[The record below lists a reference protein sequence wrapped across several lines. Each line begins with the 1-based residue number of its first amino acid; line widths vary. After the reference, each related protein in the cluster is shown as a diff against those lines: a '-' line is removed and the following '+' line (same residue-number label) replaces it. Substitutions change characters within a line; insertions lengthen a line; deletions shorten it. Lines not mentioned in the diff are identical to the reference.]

1 MAPTRTS
8 KAANKKECYS
18 HESLPGFVNN
28 ICEGCGV
35 RVIDWH
41 NQRMHSIGHLS
52 DNLWWADAVKR
63 PYRCEYC
70 GMGFSQSNGLRRHVA
85 AYHDESLKN
94 PCPSCDA
101 TFACLGG
108 LLRHR
113 RKKHDYET
121 PNARGQREEP
131 YEMAPSTGSSK
142 ENVPNDSD
150 DDKQASTSA
159 APQPEISPL
168 QRTREWVNLLPAMT
182 GCDETAPIVDPH
194 YHPYGSSVEY
204 VDASGQAVNSE
215 LSDATFGG
223 MPPSTLGYDYGDSVA
238 PADTNFADS
247 RALDSPEVFA
257 PAFHDTPYPREAMLY
272 IPGPEKQ
279 VPVYYASAQ
288 DWIPPTN
295 SYSYHSASTSRLSTP
310 PEVTSL
316 PPTANFAHEHHTPA
330 AFDQPAY
337 GWLADATTWSPDKMN
352 NASPDALDF
361 DYADWHYQQPMIH

>member
-8 KAANKKECYS
+8 KAAKKKECYS
-18 HESLPGFVNN
+18 QESLPGFVNN

-35 RVIDWH
+35 RVIDRH

-63 PYRCEYC
+63 PYRCGYC

-94 PCPSCDA
+94 PCPSCDK

-113 RKKHDYET
+113 RRKHNYET

-131 YEMAPSTGSSK
+131 YEMAPSTGSSR
-142 ENVPNDSD
+142 ENAPNDSD
-150 DDKQASTSA
+150 GDKQASTSA
-159 APQPEISPL
+159 APQTEISPL
-168 QRTREWVNLLPAMT
+168 QRTREWVNLLPATT
-182 GCDETAPIVDPH
+182 GCDETAPAVDPH
-194 YHPYGSSVEY
+194 HHPYGSSVEY
-204 VDASGQAVNSE
+204 VDASGQADNCE

-223 MPPSTLGYDYGDSVA
+223 MIHSTLGYDYGDSVA
-238 PADTNFADS
+238 PADTNVVDS
-247 RALDSPEVFA
+247 RTLDSPEVFA
-257 PAFHDTPYPREAMLY
+257 PAFHDTPYPPEDMLH
-272 IPGPEKQ
+272 IPDPENQ
-279 VPVYYASAQ
+279 APAYYALAQ
-288 DWIPPTN
+288 DWLPPTN
-295 SYSYHSASTSRLSTP
+295 HYGFHSASTSRLSTP

-316 PPTANFAHEHHTPA
+316 PPTADFAHEHYAPA

-337 GWLADATTWSPDKMN
+337 GWLADATTWSPDETN
-352 NASPDALDF
+352 NASPDVFDF
-361 DYADWHYQQPMIH
+361 DYVDRRYQQPTVR

>member
-1 MAPTRTS
+1 MAPARTS
-8 KAANKKECYS
+8 KAAKKKECYS

-35 RVIDWH
+35 RVIDRH

-94 PCPSCDA
+94 PCPSCDKA
-101 TFACLGG
+101 FACLGG

-113 RKKHDYET
+113 RRKHNYET
-121 PNARGQREEP
+121 PNARGPREEP

-142 ENVPNDSD
+142 ENAPNDSD
-150 DDKQASTSA
+150 DDKQASTSVA
-159 APQPEISPL
+159 SQTEILPL
-168 QRTREWVNLLPAMT
+168 QRTREWVNLLPAT
-182 GCDETAPIVDPH
+182 TESDETAPAVDPH
-194 YHPYGSSVEY
+194 HHPYGSSAEY

-215 LSDATFGG
+215 LSNAPFGG
-223 MPPSTLGYDYGDSVA
+223 MIHSTLGYYGDSEA
-238 PADTNFADS
+238 PVDTNFADS
-247 RALDSPEVFA
+247 PDSPVIFA
-257 PAFHDTPYPREAMLY
+257 PAFDDNTPYPREDMPY

-279 VPVYYASAQ
+279 VPAYYASAQ
-288 DWIPPTN
+288 DWLPPTN
-295 SYSYHSASTSRLSTP
+295 SYSYRSASTSRLSTP
-310 PEVTSL
+310 PDVTSQ
-316 PPTANFAHEHHTPA
+316 PPLADFAQEHYAPA

-337 GWLADATTWSPDKMN
+337 NWLADATTWSPVETN
-352 NASPDALDF
+352 NASPDAFDF
-361 DYADWHYQQPMIH
+361 DYADWHYQQPIIP